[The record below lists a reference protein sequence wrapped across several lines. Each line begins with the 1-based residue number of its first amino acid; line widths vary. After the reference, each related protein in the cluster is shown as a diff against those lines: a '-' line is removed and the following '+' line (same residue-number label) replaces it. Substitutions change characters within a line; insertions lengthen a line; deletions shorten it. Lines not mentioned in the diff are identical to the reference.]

1 MSKTYTWRII
11 DSAIIPNKDGMEN
24 IVHKVHYIKRVVEE
38 IDGKKFTFD
47 TNGNALP
54 IRNVIVEKLAIDF
67 SWPK

>member
-1 MSKTYTWRII
+1 VK
-11 DSAIIPNKDGMEN
+11 
-24 IVHKVHYIKRVVEE
+24 IKLNAEKEKEIARVDNRRNLKE